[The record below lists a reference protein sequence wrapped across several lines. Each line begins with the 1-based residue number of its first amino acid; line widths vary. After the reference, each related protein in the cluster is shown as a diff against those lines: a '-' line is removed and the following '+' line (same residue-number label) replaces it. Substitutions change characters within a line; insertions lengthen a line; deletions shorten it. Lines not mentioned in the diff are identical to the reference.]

1 MRERMTV
8 HKGLCELKLLADRI
22 DKEINNATFLFT
34 VKHGAN
40 KINGVPVTELAK
52 QAQDKMKSITTLIN
66 RRNAIKRAIVNSNAV
81 TKVTIG
87 DNEYSVAEA
96 IDMKAN
102 GLSYTQS
109 LRSRIANQYAHC
121 QRLIEQENQKLE
133 NRADEYVKAT
143 FGSAEVK
150 NMSEEMEKARK
161 TFVDAQTLEMIDAIS
176 AQKQIDSIS
185 DYADKFMAEVDSAL
199 SVSNA
204 LTTIEIEYEAT

>member
-52 QAQDKMKSITTLIN
+52 QAQDKMKSILTLIN

-109 LRSRIANQYAHC
+109 LRSRIESQYARC
-121 QRLIEQENQKLE
+121 QKLIEQENQKLE

-176 AQKQIDSIS
+176 AQKQIDFIS